1 MAQKQ
6 QMKITILPS
15 GEVKIEVICGP
26 GTECAKVSAALEQSL
41 GTVTNVERKAEYY
54 QTAETE
60 AAKVGVKG

>member
-6 QMKITILPS
+6 QMKITISPQ

-26 GTECAKVSAALEQSL
+26 GTECEKVSAALEASL
-41 GTVTNVERKAEYY
+41 GTVKDRNYKTEYY

-60 AAKVGVKG
+60 GAKVGVKG